1 MDSTNDPLSE
11 IEGDLKATS
20 ENIKADAQRLLEVET
35 EKLDLPPRDP
45 RSDEL
50 GEEAAQ
56 LGGRIAATTKVQSAL
71 ADEVA
76 DEVDSPD

>member
-20 ENIKADAQRLLEVET
+20 ENIKADAQRLLEVES
-35 EKLDLPPRDP
+35 EKLDLPPGDP

-56 LGGRIAATTKVQSAL
+56 LGGRIASTTKVQAAL
-71 ADEVA
+71 ADEAA
-76 DEVDSPD
+76 DEVVGPD